1 MEKILKDE
9 YYISEYVITK
19 NDNSVRGIY
28 VSKER
33 FNPDKPEYF
42 LVIYSYRDRGNNKKT
57 GFPKR
62 SQRKRLLLKLMSTKN
77 VISAEIGKERVKDN
91 YKDFLVF
98 RCNVEKVDFEI
109 LNKLRVRLKD
119 YEAEN
124 RFDKFFK
131 EYEGS

>member
-1 MEKILKDE
+1 MEKRLKDE

-19 NDNSVRGIY
+19 NDNSVRGIF

-42 LVIYSYRDRGNNKKT
+42 LVVYSYRERGNNKKI

-62 SQRKRLLLKLMSTKN
+62 SQRKHLLLRLMSTKN
-77 VISAEIGKERVKDN
+77 VVSAEIGKERVKDI
-91 YKDFLVF
+91 YKDYLVF
-98 RCNVEKVDFEI
+98 RCNVEKADFEI

-119 YEAEN
+119 YEAEDH
-124 RFDKFFK
+124 FDEFFK
-131 EYEGS
+131 EYERG